1 MTDPK
6 PAAPEWR
13 PWALLAGTLVVG
25 LLLAVSKVR
34 PLVIGGVV
42 LVLACVF
49 ILARM
54 VADRRRTRR

>member
-1 MTDPK
+1 MPEPK
-6 PAAPEWR
+6 PVSQWR
-13 PWALLAGTLVVG
+13 PWALLAATLVVG

-34 PLVIGGVV
+34 PLVVVGVV

-49 ILARM
+49 ILARL